1 MCAESWL
8 DPLVVQTQ
16 QVMMFSYFFKK
27 RKKESSVIN
36 AGVVGGFSIIT
47 HTKKYPRKIQE

>member
-1 MCAESWL
+1 MARSAGRTNTTG
-8 DPLVVQTQ
+8 DDVQL
-16 QVMMFSYFFKK
+16 FFQKE
-27 RKKESSVIN
+27 RNKESSVIN